1 MVMIVLLAYLM
12 DQICMTCRFLV
23 ILCVHYQSMYILQ
36 YTIVNSYA
44 IFKSGWMDLNKWMA
58 YMWTDRSIGLFLQDD
73 TTLYTVKTPNKTSTK
88 NKVVMF
94 SVIGSILLVL
104 CAICGLI
111 EGFAILKKIRSKS
124 HNLKA
129 RLVFTHIKY
138 ILSVCYVPTTCHS

>member
-1 MVMIVLLAYLM
+1 MVIIVLLAYLM
-12 DQICMTCRFLV
+12 DQICMTYSFLE
-23 ILCVHYQSMYILQ
+23 ILCVHYHILQ

-44 IFKSGWMDLNKWMA
+44 IFKSGWIDGSQQMDGIYVNRQKYWFVFFKM
-58 YMWTDRSIGLFLQDD
+58 
-73 TTLYTVKTPNKTSTK
+73 TTLYPAKTPNKTSTK

-94 SVIGSILLVL
+94 CVIGAVLLVL

-111 EGFAILKKIRSKS
+111 IGFVILKKIRSKR

-138 ILSVCYVPTTCHS
+138 ILSVCYVPITCHS